1 VSAAEPA
8 AEQTAADQPA
18 ARPRPADSIAGFL
31 AAMAIFICLIG
42 LAWHPLRLILP
53 GIVVAMVAAGIG
65 GRFQR
70 LAFAAVMI
78 SAACFFFGM
87 MIAVVAQRPLW

>member
-1 VSAAEPA
+1 MNAMEP
-8 AEQTAADQPA
+8 TR
-18 ARPRPADSIAGFL
+18 ARSSADSIAGFL
-31 AAMAIFICLIG
+31 AAMSIFICLIG
-42 LAWHPLRLILP
+42 VVWHPLRLILP

-87 MIAVVAQRPLW
+87 MIAVITQRSLW

>member
-1 VSAAEPA
+1 MEP
-8 AEQTAADQPA
+8 TR
-18 ARPRPADSIAGFL
+18 ARSSADSIAGFL
-31 AAMAIFICLIG
+31 AAMSIFVCLIG

-70 LAFAAVMI
+70 LAFAAVII

-87 MIAVVAQRPLW
+87 MIAVITQRALW

>member
-1 VSAAEPA
+1 VTDMEYENGAS
-8 AEQTAADQPA
+8 
-18 ARPRPADSIAGFL
+18 RPAENVAGFL
-31 AAMAIFICLIG
+31 ASLAIFVSLIA
-42 LAWHPLRLILP
+42 LAWHPLRLLFPAIL
-53 GIVVAMVAAGIG
+53 IALIAAAIG

-87 MIAVVAQRPLW
+87 TIAVVTSRPLW

>member
-1 VSAAEPA
+1 MNAIEP
-8 AEQTAADQPA
+8 TR
-18 ARPRPADSIAGFL
+18 ARPGDSIAGYL

-53 GIVVAMVAAGIG
+53 GIVIAMVSAGIG
-65 GRFQR
+65 GRHKK

-78 SAACFFFGM
+78 AAACFFFGM
-87 MIAVVAQRPLW
+87 MIAVITSRPLW

>member
-1 VSAAEPA
+1 VNAIEP
-8 AEQTAADQPA
+8 T
-18 ARPRPADSIAGFL
+18 RPRPADSIAGYL

-53 GIVVAMVAAGIG
+53 GIVIAMVSAGIG
-65 GRFQR
+65 GRHKK

-78 SAACFFFGM
+78 AAACFFFGM
-87 MIAVVAQRPLW
+87 MIAVITSRPLW

>member
-1 VSAAEPA
+1 MNAID
-8 AEQTAADQPA
+8 QT
-18 ARPRPADSIAGFL
+18 RPRPADTIAGFL

-53 GIVVAMVAAGIG
+53 GIVVAMIAAGMG

-70 LAFAAVMI
+70 LAFAAVI
-78 SAACFFFGM
+78 VAASCFFFGM
-87 MIAVVAQRPLW
+87 MIAVITSRALW